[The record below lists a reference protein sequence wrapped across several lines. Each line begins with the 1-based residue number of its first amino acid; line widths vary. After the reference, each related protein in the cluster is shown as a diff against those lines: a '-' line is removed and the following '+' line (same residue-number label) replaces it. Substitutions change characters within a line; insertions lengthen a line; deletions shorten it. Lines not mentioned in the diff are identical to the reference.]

1 MKRREVLQLGSGLAA
16 LGILPVGLAGPAAAQ
31 ATMVLKASDVHP
43 AGYARMEKAGIVV
56 TKIADKTPFQTA
68 VKPVWDKYGDKWP
81 ALIKRIQD
89 TK

>member
-1 MKRREVLQLGSGLAA
+1 MKRRNVLQLGSGLAA
-16 LGILPVGLAGPAAAQ
+16 LGFVSAGLGRSAVAQ
-31 ATMVLKASDVHP
+31 EKMVLKASDVHP
-43 AGYARMEKAGIVV
+43 AAYARMEKAGIVV